1 MYLVD
6 YHTHTCCS
14 PDSTAPLSD
23 MVRAARRA
31 GLKELCTTDHCDLQ
45 QEGGEPL
52 ASWDWT
58 SILNQY
64 NAVRRE
70 AAQTGFHLLLGLEL
84 GGAQTDPRRA
94 GEILDGAPLDF
105 VIGSIHNLSPAAGG
119 VDFFFLNYTAEADVR
134 SALDDYV
141 QSLLDLS
148 RLPFYDALGHIIYP
162 LRYIN
167 GRGGRRL
174 TLDPWRDQLDQ
185 VLRTVMETGRA
196 IEVNTH
202 CGREVEDWRPIL
214 KRYRDLG
221 GELVTLGSDAHRPD
235 HVGRGLAR
243 AVRLLEQTG
252 FRYLTVYRRRR
263 PEQIKL

>member
-1 MYLVD
+1 
-6 YHTHTCCS
+6 
-14 PDSTAPLSD
+14 

-70 AAQTGFHLLLGLEL
+70 AAQTGFHL
-84 GGAQTDPRRA
+84 
-94 GEILDGAPLDF
+94 ILDGAPLDF

>member
-6 YHTHTCCS
+6 YHTHTRCS
-14 PDSTAPLSD
+14 PDSTAPLSE
-23 MVRAARRA
+23 MVQAARRA
-31 GLKELCTTDHCDLQ
+31 GLRELCTTDHCDLQ
-45 QEGGEPL
+45 QANGGPL
-52 ASWDWT
+52 TGWDWT
-58 SILNQY
+58 PILKQY
-64 NAVRRE
+64 R
-70 AAQTGFHLLLGLEL
+70 AACQSLPRTGFRLLLGLEL
-84 GGAQTDPRRA
+84 GGGHTNLQQAQ
-94 GEILDGAPLDF
+94 EILSGAPLDF
-105 VIGSIHNLSPAAGG
+105 VIGSVHNLSPEAGG
-119 VDFFFLNYTAEADVR
+119 RDFFYLDYTSRDGSQALLENYVA
-134 SALDDYV
+134 
-141 QSLLDLS
+141 SLLALAPAPCFDT
-148 RLPFYDALGHIIYP
+148 LGHISYP
-162 LRYIN
+162 LRYVN
-167 GRGGRRL
+167 GRGGHQL
-174 TLDPWRDQLDQ
+174 SLDPWRDQLDQ

-243 AVRLLEQTG
+243 AVQLLEQTG